1 MMYETLPAWISM
13 MFWLFFLLTL
23 ASGILS
29 VIRRKLVILSLLTI
43 GLSLIVPLTLF
54 INSVGRNDGMNEWEF
69 LIAQVSQGSTW
80 AVFVVGGTILLLIWW
95 PVFIL
100 RKKPIR
106 QNNIAQ

>member
-1 MMYETLPAWISM
+1 
-13 MFWLFFLLTL
+13 
-23 ASGILS
+23 
-29 VIRRKLVILSLLTI
+29 
-43 GLSLIVPLTLF
+43 
-54 INSVGRNDGMNEWEF
+54 MNEWEF